1 MTGSS
6 SRAPGA
12 LATWIGAA
20 RLRTLPAAVVPVAVG
35 TACAAASGG
44 VALGPALAALGGALA
59 IQIGTNF
66 ANDVFD
72 AERGADGPDRIGPL
86 RAVAAGLITPGAMKR
101 AMIAAFGVATLLG
114 VYLVA
119 VAGWPVVAI
128 GVASVVSGIAYTGGP
143 WPLGYHGL
151 GDLFVLV
158 FFGFVAVCGTAFV
171 QLGSVPGIA

>member
-1 MTGSS
+1 GSS
-6 SRAPGA
+6 AIHDRHPTTDMTDSPGA
-12 LATWIGAA
+12 LDTWIAAA

-72 AERGADGPDRIGPL
+72 AERGADGPDRVGPV
-86 RAVAAGLITPGAMKR
+86 RAVAAGLIGADAMKR
-101 AMIAAFGVATLLG
+101 AMIAAFGVAMALG

-119 VAGWPVVAI
+119 VAGWPIVAI
-128 GVASVVSGIAYTGGP
+128 GVA
-143 WPLGYHGL
+143 
-151 GDLFVLV
+151 
-158 FFGFVAVCGTAFV
+158 
-171 QLGSVPGIA
+171 